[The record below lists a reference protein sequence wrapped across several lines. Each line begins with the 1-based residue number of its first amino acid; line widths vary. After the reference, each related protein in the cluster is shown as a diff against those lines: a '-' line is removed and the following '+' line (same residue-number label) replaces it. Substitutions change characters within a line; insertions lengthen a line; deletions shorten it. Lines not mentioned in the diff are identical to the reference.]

1 MKYSSRASVPP
12 VHVAKRELSSRHGW
26 CHCLGTGVCTSALWL
41 WLTVGGWAQEHNGVV
56 DESFKRNGKS
66 VSAQVHA
73 DTVSEEDEEQRRV
86 AMNFQDVDIPV
97 LARFVS
103 ELTGRNFIVDE
114 KVRGKV
120 TVISPTKVTP
130 TEAYTIFQSV
140 LQVKGFTT
148 VPSGGI
154 VKIVPSKDARQ
165 AGLPTVYNGSL
176 AAAGDEFITRLV
188 PLRHVAAGNMA
199 STLQPMVAAD
209 GLVLAYAPTNSLI
222 LTDSAPNIRR
232 LLGIVEELDVEGRER
247 TTEIIPLKYAVATDL
262 AKKIE
267 EIMKEQE
274 ANDTPHAPV
283 RVRTTA
289 AATASPATSPSAVF
303 SQPVRVLPDERTN
316 SLIVMCSPIESKTV
330 HRIVSRLDVPL
341 PPGTSRIHVYSLKY
355 ANAEEL
361 LPVLAEVIGAKSG
374 SARSIDAPR
383 KERRYRRSE
392 RFRSDNDRSR
402 GGMDGRSSPS
412 PSFSPAVS
420 SPGAQGVSGA
430 APEFS
435 SEVQI
440 TADPATNSLLIS
452 ASPQDYE
459 TLRTVIEKLDVRR
472 KQVYVEAIILEVN
485 IERARELGV
494 ELQYAFSINGQGVGL
509 GRTNL
514 RNLNTALTDP
524 ASLSGLLLAAASNK
538 TVELP
543 DGTRIP
549 AQMALLRAAQNT
561 TGLNVLSAPTL
572 LTADNQEA
580 EILVGQNVPFI
591 ASNATNAADLDNL
604 FATVEREDVGI
615 TLRLTPQI
623 SAGETVRLDVYEE
636 VSAIVPT
643 TVGDPNLVGPTT
655 SVRSAS
661 TTVVAKSGQT
671 VVIGGLISDHSAQQR
686 AAVPYIDNVP
696 ILGNFFRSDRNS
708 ASKIN
713 LLIFLTPHIVADDVE
728 IAQRSVNERERFRD
742 ALKEN
747 RTPER
752 WQKPL
757 DRPSFS
763 PPIEK
768 QTGGVLLPATGGK

>member
-1 MKYSSRASVPP
+1 M
-12 VHVAKRELSSRHGW
+12 GW
-26 CHCLGTGVCTSALWL
+26 YATGATMLRSFPLCVRFPYLRVSLQAGVLALWL
-41 WLTVGGWAQEHNGVV
+41 AGGVFAQEHAELAS
-56 DESFKRNGKS
+56 DSFPRNGKLDS
-66 VSAQVHA
+66 LQVNG
-73 DTVSEEDEEQRRV
+73 EPMREDSHEQRRV
-86 AMNFQDVDIPV
+86 AMNFQDVEIPV

-103 ELTGRNFIVDE
+103 ELTNKNFIVDE

-120 TVISPTKVTP
+120 TVISPTRVTP

-148 VPSGGI
+148 VPSGGV

-165 AGLPTVYNGSL
+165 TGLPTVYNGSL

-188 PLRHVAAGNMA
+188 PLRYVAAGNMA
-199 STLQPMVAAD
+199 TTLQPMVATD

-222 LTDSAPNIRR
+222 LTDSASNVRR
-232 LLGIVEELDVEGRER
+232 LLGIIEELDVEGHER
-247 TTEIIPLKYAVATDL
+247 TTEVIALKYAVAADL

-267 EIMKEQE
+267 EIMKEQGADE
-274 ANDTPHAPV
+274 TPSPTM
-283 RVRTTA
+283 RLRST
-289 AATASPATSPSAVF
+289 SPAVTSIATPPSVPV
-303 SQPVRVLPDERTN
+303 SQAVRVLPDERTN
-316 SLIVMCSPIESKTV
+316 SLIVMCSPIELKTV
-330 HRIVSRLDVPL
+330 RRIVSRLDVPL
-341 PPGTSRIHVYSLKY
+341 PPGTSRIHVYPLKY

-374 SARSIDAPR
+374 AGRSISAPR
-383 KERRYRRSE
+383 RDRRYRRSE
-392 RFRSDNDRSR
+392 RFRSDSDRSR
-402 GGMDGRSSPS
+402 GRMDDRSPPPS
-412 PSFSPAVS
+412 ALPPTAPT
-420 SPGAQGVSGA
+420 PGAQGVSGS

-452 ASPQDYE
+452 AAPQDFE
-459 TLRTVIEKLDVRR
+459 TLRAVIEKLDVRR

-485 IERARELGV
+485 VERARELGI
-494 ELQYAFSINGQGVGL
+494 ELQYAFSINGEGVGI

-514 RNLNTALTDP
+514 RDLNTALTDP

-543 DGTRIP
+543 DGTRVP

-591 ASNATNAADLDNL
+591 ASRATDATNLDNL

-623 SAGETVRLDVYEE
+623 SEGQTVRLDVYEE
-636 VSAIVPT
+636 VSTIVPT
-643 TVGDPNLVGPTT
+643 TVGDPNLLGPTT
-655 SVRSAS
+655 AVRSAS

-671 VVIGGLISDHSAQQR
+671 VVIGGLISDNSTQQR
-686 AAVPYIDNVP
+686 SAVPYIEKVP
-696 ILGNFFRSDRNS
+696 LLGNFFRSDRNS
-708 ASKIN
+708 TSKIN
-713 LLIFLTPHIVADDVE
+713 LLIFLTPHIVGDDLE
-728 IAQRSVNERERFRD
+728 IAHRSMSERDRFRD

-752 WQKPL
+752 WQRPL

-768 QTGGVLLPATGGK
+768 QTGGILLPASGGEP

>member
-1 MKYSSRASVPP
+1 MKYGECEMPCLQRVMR
-12 VHVAKRELSSRHGW
+12 AKRLQSQIWRFQI
-26 CHCLGTGVCTSALWL
+26 LIGVCTSVALL
-41 WLTVGGWAQEHNGVV
+41 WFVNASLAQSNDGVAREHSHQTGKIVNAFV
-56 DESFKRNGKS
+56 D
-66 VSAQVHA
+66 A
-73 DTVSEEDEEQRRV
+73 DASSDETKEEQQRV

-103 ELTGRNFIVDE
+103 ELTSKNFIVDE

-148 VPSGGI
+148 VPSGGVI
-154 VKIVPSKDARQ
+154 KIVPSKDAKQ

-188 PLRHVAAGNMA
+188 PLHHVAAADMA

-222 LTDSAPNIRR
+222 LTDSAFNVRR
-232 LLGIVEELDVEGRER
+232 LLGIVEELDVEGHER
-247 TTEIIPLKYAVATDL
+247 TTEVIPLKYAIAADL

-274 ANDTPHAPV
+274 SPDTPRVAP
-283 RVRTTA
+283 RIRSTSTA
-289 AATASPATSPSAVF
+289 VTSLTSPTSVSVA
-303 SQPVRVLPDERTN
+303 QAVRVLPDERTN
-316 SLIVMCSPIESKTV
+316 SLIVMCSPIELKTV
-330 HRIVSRLDVPL
+330 RQIVSRLDVPL
-341 PPGTSRIHVYSLKY
+341 PPGTSKIHVYSLKY

-361 LPVLAEVIGAKSG
+361 LPVLAELIGSKSNTT
-374 SARSIDAPR
+374 SSFDTSRRD
-383 KERRYRRSE
+383 RRYRRSE
-392 RFRSDNDRSR
+392 RFHSEDNRFRRGMNDRYS
-402 GGMDGRSSPS
+402 SSP
-412 PSFSPAVS
+412 PAA
-420 SPGAQGVSGA
+420 PTPRPQGVSGST
-430 APEFS
+430 PEFT

-452 ASPQDYE
+452 AAQQDFE
-459 TLRTVIEKLDVRR
+459 TLRRVIEKLDVRR

-485 IERARELGV
+485 IEKARELGI
-494 ELQYAFSINGQGVGL
+494 ELQYAFSINGEGVGI

-514 RNLNTALTDP
+514 KDLNSAVKDP

-572 LTADNQEA
+572 LSADNQEA
-580 EILVGQNVPFI
+580 EILVGQNVPFL
-591 ASNATNAADLDNL
+591 ASRATDTANLNNL

-623 SAGETVRLDVYEE
+623 SEGQTVRLDVYEE

-643 TVGDPNLVGPTT
+643 TVGDPNLLGPTT

-671 VVIGGLISDHSAQQR
+671 VVIGGLISDNSTQQR
-686 AAVPYIDNVP
+686 SAVPYLDDIPV
-696 ILGNFFRSDRNS
+696 LGNFFRSDKNS
-708 ASKIN
+708 TSKIN
-713 LLIFLTPHIVADDVE
+713 LLIFLTPHIVTDDVE
-728 IAQRSVNERERFRD
+728 IAQRSTTERDRFRET
-742 ALKEN
+742 LKEN
-747 RTPER
+747 RAPAR
-752 WQKPL
+752 WQRPL
-757 DRPSFS
+757 DRSSFS
-763 PPIEK
+763 PPLDK
-768 QTGGVLLPATGGK
+768 KTGGVLLPATGGK